1 MSAAAW
7 RRKIKERKQKPWLE
21 GRGGQ
26 THGWLTSSHLM
37 GIEALQKSG
46 TPRVAE
52 KKSKA
57 LR

>member
-21 GRGGQ
+21 GHGGQ

-52 KKSKA
+52 KSQ
-57 LR
+57 RH